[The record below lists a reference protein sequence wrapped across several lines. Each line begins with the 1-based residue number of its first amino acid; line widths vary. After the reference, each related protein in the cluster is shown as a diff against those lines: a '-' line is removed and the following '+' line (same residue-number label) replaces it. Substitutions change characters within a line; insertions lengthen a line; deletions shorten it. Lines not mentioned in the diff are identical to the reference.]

1 MAVTIDEVRHVARLA
16 RLGIPEDALAGYV
29 QQLNGILAHMDALQR
44 AKTDGVTVGG
54 EAGMALREDV
64 VGSVRIERPLAE
76 FAPKTRGGF
85 LLVPRLASH
94 DGGES
99 A

>member
-16 RLGIPEDALAGYV
+16 RLGIPESELTGYV

-44 AKTDGVTVGG
+44 AKTEGVTVGDD
-54 EAGMALREDV
+54 AGMALREDR
-64 VGSVRIERPLAE
+64 VGSVKVERPLAD
-76 FAPKTRGGF
+76 FAPLTRGGF
-85 LLVPRLASH
+85 LLVPRLATH
-94 DGGES
+94 DDGES